1 MWNTGLDKKEAAAA
15 GRSEAG
21 GTAEEDIPRKK
32 AAGKRKEKSVMD
44 QIRIRGLRVYAGH
57 GVFEEERKLGQSF
70 FVDAVLD
77 TRLREAGEKDDL
89 KLSTDYGAV
98 CERITQVMTEEN
110 CRLIEAAAE
119 RTARE
124 LLLSFPAVESLELT
138 IHKPQAPIPLP
149 FEDVAVCIRRGW
161 HTAYVALGSN
171 LGDREAFLK
180 LGVDGV
186 NAHPLCR
193 VEETAPVYATTPYGG
208 VEQGEFLNTVMR
220 VRTLLEP
227 EPLLDL
233 LQSLE
238 QKAGRERKVHWGPR
252 TLDLDL
258 LFYEDRI
265 LTTPRLIV
273 PHPDMENRDFVLKP
287 LCDIAPGLVHPVSRR
302 PVITLLR
309 KLEKDGEVHVEAG
322 VKSV

>member
-1 MWNTGLDKKEAAAA
+1 MEPENDGSGKK
-15 GRSEAG
+15 GR
-21 GTAEEDIPRKK
+21 TI
-32 AAGKRKEKSVMD
+32 MD
-44 QIRIRGLRVYAGH
+44 QIRIRGLRIYARH

-70 FVDAVLD
+70 IVDAVLN
-77 TRLREAGEKDDL
+77 TRLQEAGEKDDL
-89 KLSTDYGAV
+89 SLSTDYGAV
-98 CERITQVMTEEN
+98 CKKITQVMTEET
-110 CRLIEAAAE
+110 CLLIEAAAE

-124 LLLSFPAVESLELT
+124 ILLSFPAVESLELT
-138 IHKPQAPIPLP
+138 LHKPQAPIPLP
-149 FEDVAVCIRRGW
+149 FEDAAVRIRRGW

-180 LGVDGV
+180 MGIDGV
-186 NAHPLCR
+186 NAHPFCR
-193 VEETAPVYATTPYGG
+193 VEETAPVYTTTPYGG
-208 VEQGEFLNTVMR
+208 VKQGEFLNTVMK

-258 LFYEDRI
+258 LFYDDRI
-265 LTTPRLIV
+265 LTAPRLIV

-302 PVITLLR
+302 TVIALLR
-309 KLEKDGEVHVEAG
+309 DLEKNGEVHVTA
-322 VKSV
+322 KRP

>member
-1 MWNTGLDKKEAAAA
+1 MNDEKK
-15 GRSEAG
+15 G
-21 GTAEEDIPRKK
+21 
-32 AAGKRKEKSVMD
+32 KSVMD
-44 QIRIRGLRVYAGH
+44 QIRIKGLRIYARH

-70 FVDAVLD
+70 IVDAVLN
-77 TRLREAGEKDDL
+77 TRLQEAGEKDDL
-89 KLSTDYGAV
+89 NLSTDYGAV
-98 CERITQVMTEEN
+98 CEKIMQVMTEET
-110 CRLIEAAAE
+110 CLLIEAAAE

-124 LLLSFPAVESLELT
+124 ILLSFPAVESLELT
-138 IHKPQAPIPLP
+138 LHKPQAPIPLP
-149 FEDVAVCIRRGW
+149 FEDVEVRIRRGW

-180 LGVDGV
+180 MGIDGV
-186 NAHPLCR
+186 NAHPFCR
-193 VEETAPVYATTPYGG
+193 VEETAPVYTTTPYGG
-208 VEQGEFLNTVMR
+208 VKQGEFLNTVMK

-302 PVITLLR
+302 TVIALLR
-309 KLEKDGEVHVEAG
+309 DLEKNGEVHVTAG
-322 VKSV
+322 NVKSM

>member
-1 MWNTGLDKKEAAAA
+1 MNDEKK
-15 GRSEAG
+15 G
-21 GTAEEDIPRKK
+21 
-32 AAGKRKEKSVMD
+32 KSVMD
-44 QIRIRGLRVYAGH
+44 QIRIKGLRIYARH

-70 FVDAVLD
+70 IVDAVLN
-77 TRLREAGEKDDL
+77 TRLQEAGEKDDL
-89 KLSTDYGAV
+89 NLSTDYGAV
-98 CERITQVMTEEN
+98 CEKIMQVMTEET
-110 CRLIEAAAE
+110 CLLIEAAAE

-124 LLLSFPAVESLELT
+124 ILLSFPAVESLELT
-138 IHKPQAPIPLP
+138 LHKPQAPIPLP
-149 FEDVAVCIRRGW
+149 FEDVAVRIRRGW

-180 LGVDGV
+180 MGIDGV
-186 NAHPLCR
+186 NAHPFCR
-193 VEETAPVYATTPYGG
+193 VEETAPVYTTTPYGG
-208 VEQGEFLNTVMR
+208 VKQGEFLNTVMK

-265 LTTPRLIV
+265 LTSPRLIV

-287 LCDIAPGLVHPVSRR
+287 LCDIAPGLVHPVNRR
-302 PVITLLR
+302 TVIALLR
-309 KLEKDGEVHVEAG
+309 DLEKNGEVHVTA
-322 VKSV
+322 KRP

>member
-1 MWNTGLDKKEAAAA
+1 MEPENDGSGKK
-15 GRSEAG
+15 GR
-21 GTAEEDIPRKK
+21 TI
-32 AAGKRKEKSVMD
+32 MD
-44 QIRIRGLRVYAGH
+44 QIRIRGLRIYARH

-70 FVDAVLD
+70 IVDAVLN
-77 TRLREAGEKDDL
+77 TRLQEAGEKDDL
-89 KLSTDYGAV
+89 NLSTDYGAV
-98 CERITQVMTEEN
+98 CEKIMQVMTEET
-110 CRLIEAAAE
+110 CLLIEAAAE

-124 LLLSFPAVESLELT
+124 ILLSFPAVESLELT
-138 IHKPQAPIPLP
+138 LHKPQAPIPLP

-171 LGDREAFLK
+171 LGNREAFLK
-180 LGVDGV
+180 MGIDGV
-186 NAHPLCR
+186 NAHPFCR
-193 VEETAPVYATTPYGG
+193 VEETAPVYTSTPYGG
-208 VEQGEFLNTVMR
+208 VEQGEFLNTVMK

-227 EPLLDL
+227 DPLLDL

-258 LFYEDRI
+258 LFYDDRI

-287 LCDIAPGLVHPVSRR
+287 LCDIAPGLEHPVSRR
-302 PVITLLR
+302 TVIALLR
-309 KLEKDGEVHVEAG
+309 DLEKNGEVHVTA
-322 VKSV
+322 KRP

>member
-1 MWNTGLDKKEAAAA
+1 MEPENDGSGKK
-15 GRSEAG
+15 GR
-21 GTAEEDIPRKK
+21 TI
-32 AAGKRKEKSVMD
+32 MD
-44 QIRIRGLRVYAGH
+44 QIRIRGLRIYARH

-70 FVDAVLD
+70 IVDAVLN
-77 TRLREAGEKDDL
+77 TRLQEAGEKDDL
-89 KLSTDYGAV
+89 SLSTDYGAV
-98 CERITQVMTEEN
+98 CKKITQVMTEET
-110 CRLIEAAAE
+110 RLLIEAAAE

-124 LLLSFPAVESLELT
+124 ILLSFPAVESLELT
-138 IHKPQAPIPLP
+138 LHKPQAPIPLP
-149 FEDVAVCIRRGW
+149 FEDVAVRIRRGW

-171 LGDREAFLK
+171 LGNREAFLK
-180 LGVDGV
+180 MGIDGV
-186 NAHPLCR
+186 NAHPFCR
-193 VEETAPVYATTPYGG
+193 VEETAPVYTSTPYGG
-208 VEQGEFLNTVMR
+208 VEQGEFLNTVMK

-258 LFYEDRI
+258 LFYEDRV
-265 LTTPRLIV
+265 LTSPRLTV

-302 PVITLLR
+302 TVIAFLR
-309 KLEKDGEVHVEAG
+309 DLEKNGEVHVTA
-322 VKSV
+322 KRP

>member
-1 MWNTGLDKKEAAAA
+1 MNDEKK
-15 GRSEAG
+15 G
-21 GTAEEDIPRKK
+21 
-32 AAGKRKEKSVMD
+32 KSVMD
-44 QIRIRGLRVYAGH
+44 QIRIKGLRIYARH

-70 FVDAVLD
+70 IVDAVLN
-77 TRLREAGEKDDL
+77 TRLQEAGEKDDL
-89 KLSTDYGAV
+89 NLSTDYGAV
-98 CERITQVMTEEN
+98 CEKITRVMTEET
-110 CRLIEAAAE
+110 CLLIEAAAE

-124 LLLSFPAVESLELT
+124 ILLSFPAVESLELT
-138 IHKPQAPIPLP
+138 LHKPQAPIPLP
-149 FEDVAVCIRRGW
+149 FEDAAVRIRRGW

-180 LGVDGV
+180 MGIDGV
-186 NAHPLCR
+186 NAHPFCR
-193 VEETAPVYATTPYGG
+193 VEETAPVYTTTPYGG
-208 VEQGEFLNTVMR
+208 VKQGEFLNTVMK

-258 LFYEDRI
+258 LFYDDRI
-265 LTTPRLIV
+265 LTAPRLIV

-302 PVITLLR
+302 TVIALLR
-309 KLEKDGEVHVEAG
+309 DLEKNGEVHVTAG
-322 VKSV
+322 NVKSM

>member
-1 MWNTGLDKKEAAAA
+1 MNDEKK
-15 GRSEAG
+15 G
-21 GTAEEDIPRKK
+21 
-32 AAGKRKEKSVMD
+32 KSVMD
-44 QIRIRGLRVYAGH
+44 QIRIKGLRIYARH

-70 FVDAVLD
+70 IVDAVLN
-77 TRLREAGEKDDL
+77 TRLQEAGEKDDL
-89 KLSTDYGAV
+89 NLSTDYGAV
-98 CERITQVMTEEN
+98 CEKITRVMTEET
-110 CRLIEAAAE
+110 CLLIEAAAE

-124 LLLSFPAVESLELT
+124 ILLSFPAVESLELT
-138 IHKPQAPIPLP
+138 LHKPQAPIPLP
-149 FEDVAVCIRRGW
+149 FEDVAVRIRRGW

-180 LGVDGV
+180 MGIDGV
-186 NAHPLCR
+186 NAHPFCR
-193 VEETAPVYATTPYGG
+193 VEETAPVYTTTPYGG
-208 VEQGEFLNTVMR
+208 VKQGEFLNTVMK

-265 LTTPRLIV
+265 LTSPRLIV

-302 PVITLLR
+302 TVIALLR
-309 KLEKDGEVHVEAG
+309 DLEKNGEVHVTAG
-322 VKSV
+322 NVKSM

>member
-1 MWNTGLDKKEAAAA
+1 MNDEKK
-15 GRSEAG
+15 G
-21 GTAEEDIPRKK
+21 
-32 AAGKRKEKSVMD
+32 KSVMD
-44 QIRIRGLRVYAGH
+44 QIRIKGLRIYARH

-70 FVDAVLD
+70 IVDAVLN
-77 TRLREAGEKDDL
+77 TRLQEAGEKDDL
-89 KLSTDYGAV
+89 NLSTDYGAV
-98 CERITQVMTEEN
+98 CEKITRVMTEET
-110 CRLIEAAAE
+110 CLLIEAAAE

-124 LLLSFPAVESLELT
+124 ILLSFPAVESLELT
-138 IHKPQAPIPLP
+138 LHKPQAPIPLP
-149 FEDVAVCIRRGW
+149 FEDAAVRIRRGW

-180 LGVDGV
+180 MGIDGV
-186 NAHPLCR
+186 NAHPFCR
-193 VEETAPVYATTPYGG
+193 VEETAPVYTTTPYGG
-208 VEQGEFLNTVMR
+208 VKQGEFLNTVMK

-258 LFYEDRI
+258 LFYDDRI
-265 LTTPRLIV
+265 LTAPRLIV

-302 PVITLLR
+302 PVIALLR
-309 KLEKDGEVHVEAG
+309 ELEKNGEVHVTAG
-322 VKSV
+322 NVKSM

>member
-1 MWNTGLDKKEAAAA
+1 MEPENDGSGKK
-15 GRSEAG
+15 GR
-21 GTAEEDIPRKK
+21 TI
-32 AAGKRKEKSVMD
+32 MD
-44 QIRIRGLRVYAGH
+44 QIRIKGLRIYARH

-70 FVDAVLD
+70 IVDAVLN
-77 TRLREAGEKDDL
+77 TRLQEAGEKDDL
-89 KLSTDYGAV
+89 NLSTDYGAV
-98 CERITQVMTEEN
+98 CEKITQVMTEET
-110 CRLIEAAAE
+110 CLLIEAAAE

-124 LLLSFPAVESLELT
+124 ILLSFPAVESLELT
-138 IHKPQAPIPLP
+138 LHKPQAPIPLP
-149 FEDVAVCIRRGW
+149 FEDAAVRIRRGW

-180 LGVDGV
+180 MGIDGV
-186 NAHPLCR
+186 NAHPFCR
-193 VEETAPVYATTPYGG
+193 VEETAPVYTTTPYGG
-208 VEQGEFLNTVMR
+208 VKQGEFLNTVMK

-258 LFYEDRI
+258 LFYDDRI
-265 LTTPRLIV
+265 LTAPRLIV

-302 PVITLLR
+302 TVIALLR
-309 KLEKDGEVHVEAG
+309 DLEKNGEVHVTAG
-322 VKSV
+322 NVKSM

>member
-1 MWNTGLDKKEAAAA
+1 MEPENDGSGKK
-15 GRSEAG
+15 GR
-21 GTAEEDIPRKK
+21 TI
-32 AAGKRKEKSVMD
+32 MD
-44 QIRIRGLRVYAGH
+44 QIRIRGLRIYARH

-70 FVDAVLD
+70 IVDAVLN
-77 TRLREAGEKDDL
+77 TRLQEAGEKDDL
-89 KLSTDYGAV
+89 SLSTDYGAV
-98 CERITQVMTEEN
+98 CKKIMQVMTEET
-110 CRLIEAAAE
+110 CLLIEAAAE

-124 LLLSFPAVESLELT
+124 ILLSFPAVESLELT
-138 IHKPQAPIPLP
+138 LHKPQAPIPLP
-149 FEDVAVCIRRGW
+149 FEDVAVRIRRGW

-171 LGDREAFLK
+171 LGNREAFLK
-180 LGVDGV
+180 MGIDGV
-186 NAHPLCR
+186 NAHPFCR
-193 VEETAPVYATTPYGG
+193 VEETAPVYTTTPYGG
-208 VEQGEFLNTVMR
+208 VKQGEFLNTVMK

-258 LFYEDRI
+258 LFYEDRV
-265 LTTPRLIV
+265 LTSPRLTV

-302 PVITLLR
+302 TVIAFLR
-309 KLEKDGEVHVEAG
+309 DLEKNGEVHVTA
-322 VKSV
+322 KRP

>member
-1 MWNTGLDKKEAAAA
+1 MNDEKK
-15 GRSEAG
+15 G
-21 GTAEEDIPRKK
+21 
-32 AAGKRKEKSVMD
+32 KSVMD
-44 QIRIRGLRVYAGH
+44 QIRIKGLRIYARH

-70 FVDAVLD
+70 IVDAVLN
-77 TRLREAGEKDDL
+77 TRLQEAGEKEDL
-89 KLSTDYGAV
+89 NLSTDYGAV
-98 CERITQVMTEEN
+98 CEKITQVMTEET
-110 CRLIEAAAE
+110 CLLIEAAAE

-124 LLLSFPAVESLELT
+124 ILLSFPAVESLELT
-138 IHKPQAPIPLP
+138 LHKPQAPIPLP
-149 FEDVAVCIRRGW
+149 FEDVEVRIRRGW

-180 LGVDGV
+180 MGIDGV
-186 NAHPLCR
+186 NAHPFCR
-193 VEETAPVYATTPYGG
+193 VEETAPVYTTTPYGG
-208 VEQGEFLNTVMR
+208 VKQGEFLNTVMK

-258 LFYEDRI
+258 LFYDDRI
-265 LTTPRLIV
+265 LTAPRLIV

-287 LCDIAPGLVHPVSRR
+287 LCDIAPGLVHPMSRR
-302 PVITLLR
+302 TVIALLR
-309 KLEKDGEVHVEAG
+309 DLEKNGEVHVTAG
-322 VKSV
+322 NVKSM

>member
-1 MWNTGLDKKEAAAA
+1 MNDEKK
-15 GRSEAG
+15 G
-21 GTAEEDIPRKK
+21 
-32 AAGKRKEKSVMD
+32 KSVMD
-44 QIRIRGLRVYAGH
+44 QIRIKGLRIYARH

-70 FVDAVLD
+70 IVDAVLN
-77 TRLREAGEKDDL
+77 TRLQEAGEKDDL
-89 KLSTDYGAV
+89 NLSTDYGAV
-98 CERITQVMTEEN
+98 CEKITRVMTEET
-110 CRLIEAAAE
+110 CLLIEAAAE

-124 LLLSFPAVESLELT
+124 ILLSFPAVESLELT
-138 IHKPQAPIPLP
+138 LHKPQAPIPLP
-149 FEDVAVCIRRGW
+149 FEDVAVRIRRGW

-180 LGVDGV
+180 MGIDGV
-186 NAHPLCR
+186 NAHPFCR
-193 VEETAPVYATTPYGG
+193 VEETAPVYTTTPYGG
-208 VEQGEFLNTVMR
+208 VKQGEFLNTVMK

-258 LFYEDRI
+258 LFYDDRI
-265 LTTPRLIV
+265 LTAPRLIV

-302 PVITLLR
+302 TVIALLR
-309 KLEKDGEVHVEAG
+309 DLEKNGEVHVTAG
-322 VKSV
+322 NVKSM

>member
-1 MWNTGLDKKEAAAA
+1 M
-15 GRSEAG
+15 
-21 GTAEEDIPRKK
+21 
-32 AAGKRKEKSVMD
+32 
-44 QIRIRGLRVYAGH
+44 
-57 GVFEEERKLGQSF
+57 
-70 FVDAVLD
+70 DAVLN
-77 TRLREAGEKDDL
+77 TRLQEAGEKDDL
-89 KLSTDYGAV
+89 NLSTDYGAV
-98 CERITQVMTEEN
+98 CEKITQVMTEET
-110 CRLIEAAAE
+110 CLLIEAAAE

-124 LLLSFPAVESLELT
+124 ILLSFPAVESLELT
-138 IHKPQAPIPLP
+138 LHKPQAPIPLP
-149 FEDVAVCIRRGW
+149 FEDAAVRIRRGW

-180 LGVDGV
+180 MGIDGV
-186 NAHPLCR
+186 NAHPFCR
-193 VEETAPVYATTPYGG
+193 VEETAPVYTTTPYGG
-208 VEQGEFLNTVMR
+208 VKQGEFLNTVMK

-258 LFYEDRI
+258 LFYDDRI
-265 LTTPRLIV
+265 LTAPRLIV

-302 PVITLLR
+302 TVIALLR
-309 KLEKDGEVHVEAG
+309 DLEKNGEVHVTAG
-322 VKSV
+322 M

>member
-1 MWNTGLDKKEAAAA
+1 MNDEKK
-15 GRSEAG
+15 G
-21 GTAEEDIPRKK
+21 
-32 AAGKRKEKSVMD
+32 KSVMD
-44 QIRIRGLRVYAGH
+44 QIRIKGLRIYARH

-70 FVDAVLD
+70 IVDAVLN
-77 TRLREAGEKDDL
+77 TRLQEAGEKDDL
-89 KLSTDYGAV
+89 NLSTDYGAV
-98 CERITQVMTEEN
+98 CEKIMQVMTEET
-110 CRLIEAAAE
+110 CLLIEAAAE

-124 LLLSFPAVESLELT
+124 ILLSFPAVESLELT
-138 IHKPQAPIPLP
+138 LHKPQAPIPLP
-149 FEDVAVCIRRGW
+149 FEDVEVRIRRGW

-180 LGVDGV
+180 MGIDGV
-186 NAHPLCR
+186 NAHPFCR
-193 VEETAPVYATTPYGG
+193 VEETAPVYTTTPYGG
-208 VEQGEFLNTVMR
+208 VKQGEFLNTVMK

-258 LFYEDRI
+258 LFYDDRI

-302 PVITLLR
+302 TVIALLR
-309 KLEKDGEVHVEAG
+309 DLEKNGEVHVTAG
-322 VKSV
+322 NVKSM